1 MFLGINDMFQV
12 KSGKYETTS
21 TARAL
26 SPSNI
31 SWDFAANFENDA
43 RDDRDQSELRTEIDM

>member
-1 MFLGINDMFQV
+1 MFLGIKGKCQV
-12 KSGKYETTS
+12 KLEKHETTS
-21 TARAL
+21 TGRAL

-31 SWDFAANFENDA
+31 SWVFAANFENDA